1 MTDIAARSGAGQR
14 AEIIALKVLV
24 GAFLLLR
31 LGYTLGADLLADEA
45 YYFLWG
51 QRLDWSYFDHAP
63 LHAWLL
69 RLMYQIFGWQDLSG
83 FDIRS
88 IGIAVVG
95 ALIVLF
101 IYGLATRRRG

>member
-1 MTDIAARSGAGQR
+1 MSILTWIILGLVAGALAKLIMPGDQGGGFIMTMVLGIVGA
-14 AEIIALKVLV
+14 LV
-24 GAFLLLR
+24 GGFL
-31 LGYTLGADLLADEA
+31 GSA
-45 YYFLWG
+45 
-51 QRLDWSYFDHAP
+51 
-63 LHAWLL
+63 
-69 RLMYQIFGWQDLSG
+69 IFGWQDLSG